1 MKQFIRIGF
10 LTLLFVLM
18 SSMTAFADT
27 EEVRETE
34 GDVGITF
41 LSDNEEPEPEKP
53 RPPGEPGPPG
63 PPGPGGGGPE
73 GKWTVL
79 PQTGSVGNSLSQ
91 SAGVTLLAG
100 AMLILVFGARREKES
115 NYFCNEEQKQ

>member
-1 MKQFIRIGF
+1 MKQFIRIGV
-10 LTLLFVLM
+10 LTLLFVWM

-34 GDVGITF
+34 GDAGITF
-41 LSDNEEPEPEKP
+41 LSDEEPEPEKS
-53 RPPGEPGPPG
+53 RPPEEPG

-73 GKWTVL
+73 GKWTIL
-79 PQTGSVGNSLSQ
+79 PQTGSVGNSVSQ

-100 AMLILVFGARREKES
+100 AVLTLALFARREKES
-115 NYFCNEEQKQ
+115 NCFCNEEQKQ